1 MDFLSMNLFENAS
14 YFENLWGNGTI
25 LGQYMSNEVEFEW
38 QQFNNFNIYIW
49 IKPSLKEIKYHKIRI
64 KEIQE
69 GARSPLSWSS

>member
-38 QQFNNFNIYIW
+38 QQFNNFNIYMN
-49 IKPSLKEIKYHKIRI
+49 KTFSERN
-64 KEIQE
+64 
-69 GARSPLSWSS
+69 